1 MTPLTPTLDHL
12 VIDVH
17 AKMDQAVRVFQ
28 SIGFTLTERGY
39 HTLGSINH
47 LAIFET
53 DYVELL
59 GVPDGGAPRTDIEGF
74 PSGLNGL
81 VFKTDN
87 ADAVYDAM
95 REAGYAPAAPR
106 SFSRP
111 VKLADGT
118 KDAKFRTVHMP
129 ANAVTFGRLYFCEHG
144 TPELVWRPEWQ
155 QHRNTAASI
164 AHVTIASRNP
174 AEAAEPLIR
183 IFPREAFH
191 TEQDGSLILRAGPT
205 EIAFVPPPAL
215 ASYGEAAPDPAGR
228 ADYMAAV
235 HLRVRSLA
243 EAARALAE
251 GGVASARRDGSRI
264 IVPARDALN
273 TTLVLAE

>member
-1 MTPLTPTLDHL
+1 MTPTLDHL

-17 AKMDQAVRVFQ
+17 ANMDQAVRVFQ

-59 GVPDGGAPRTDIEGF
+59 GIPNGGASRTDIEGF

-95 REAGYAPAAPR
+95 REAGYAPASPR

-111 VKLADGT
+111 VKLVDGT
-118 KDAKFRTVHMP
+118 KDAKFRTVHVP
-129 ANAVTFGRLYFCEHG
+129 DSAVTFGRLYFCEHG

-155 QHRNTAASI
+155 QHKNTVTSI
-164 AHVTIASRNP
+164 ARVVVAARNP
-174 AEAAEPLIR
+174 TDAAEPLVR
-183 IFPREAFH
+183 IFPRDAFH
-191 TEQDGSLILRAGPT
+191 TEPDGSLILRAGPADV
-205 EIAFVPPPAL
+205 AFVKPAAL
-215 ASYGEAAPDPAGR
+215 APYGDAAPDEAGR
-228 ADYMAAV
+228 ADYMAAI
-235 HLRVRSLA
+235 HLRVRSVT
-243 EAARALAE
+243 EAAQALAD
-251 GGVASARRDGSRI
+251 GGVATARRDGSRI
-264 IVPARDALN
+264 IVPARDASN
-273 TTLVLAE
+273 TTLVLSE

>member
-1 MTPLTPTLDHL
+1 MTPLQPTLDHL

-17 AKMDQAVRVFQ
+17 ANMDQAVRVFQ
-28 SIGFTLTERGY
+28 SIGFMLTDRGY

-47 LAIFET
+47 LAIFKT

-95 REAGYAPAAPR
+95 REAGYTPAAPR

-111 VKLADGT
+111 VKFADGT

-144 TPELVWRPEWQ
+144 TPELVWRSEWQ
-155 QHRNTAASI
+155 QQRNTATSI
-164 AHVTIASRNP
+164 ARVVIVARNP
-174 AEAAEPLIR
+174 ADAAEPLVR
-183 IFPREAFH
+183 IFPRGAVQ
-191 TEQDGSLILRAGPT
+191 TEPDGSLVLRAGPA

-215 ASYGEAAPDPAGR
+215 APYGDAAPDPAGR
-228 ADYMAAV
+228 ADYMAAI
-235 HLRVRSLA
+235 HLRVGSVA
-243 EAARALAE
+243 EAAQALTD
-251 GGVASARRDGSRI
+251 GGVASAQRDGARI

-273 TTLVLAE
+273 TTLVLSE